1 MNNVKYRWKCLLLLI
16 FIQVIFDVVTIF
28 GFHIGLNNL
37 PLVIIKKIFLML
49 ILLIFNHYILKTDIF
64 YTFKFSN
71 ETKKFVLLIL
81 IIEGLLAI
89 MNPGK
94 IIMAI
99 SIGLMAGIVEEYLCR
114 GLIFGT
120 LYQLFN
126 EQRTMLGKLIIP
138 ILLTNL
144 IFSSEHLLNLSSQ
157 PLIITVC
164 QMIQTFGMGIL
175 FTCLYIRTQN
185 LLVPMVAHFALDSVM
200 VFLLPTTQTSPLKPM
215 MILGQAVIVMTVY
228 ILLGIKII
236 KPALKST
243 ELFNQKFR

>member
-1 MNNVKYRWKCLLLLI
+1 MVNNRYRIKRLLILLFTQVVFDMITIFVFRIGMDNPLLLIIKKILLLLI
-16 FIQVIFDVVTIF
+16 
-28 GFHIGLNNL
+28 LA
-37 PLVIIKKIFLML
+37 M
-49 ILLIFNHYILKTDIF
+49 FNRYLLKTKIF
-64 YTFKFSN
+64 YTFEFSG
-71 ETKKFVLLIL
+71 ETKKFFIL
-81 IIEGLLAI
+81 IMIIEVLLAI

-120 LYQLFN
+120 LYQLFK
-126 EQRTMLGKLIIP
+126 RKKTIFGKLIVP

-157 PLIITVC
+157 SLIITGG

-185 LLVPMVAHFALDSVM
+185 LIVPMIAHFTLDSVM
-200 VFLLPTTQTSPLKPM
+200 IFLLPITQSDQVNPM
-215 MILGQAVIVMTVY
+215 ITFGQAVVVMTIY
-228 ILLGIKII
+228 ILFGIKII
-236 KPALKST
+236 KPVFK
-243 ELFNQKFR
+243 QKFR